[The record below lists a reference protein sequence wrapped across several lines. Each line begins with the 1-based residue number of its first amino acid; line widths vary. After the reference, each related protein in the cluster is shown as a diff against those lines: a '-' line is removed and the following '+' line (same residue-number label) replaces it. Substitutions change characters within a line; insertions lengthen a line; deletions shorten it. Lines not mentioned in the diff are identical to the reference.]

1 VTENSSNPMRS
12 WDQLAAASL
21 ANRDVYEASRADE
34 CSLAD
39 RPIDGANVP
48 NQFTIL
54 TIIQ

>member
-1 VTENSSNPMRS
+1 MTENSSNPMRS